1 MCTYCH
7 NPTLALTGSG
17 MAYEQ
22 PFKDIF
28 GVGHDRHMTTKDV
41 ISKMVC
47 NDGGRDCHMGEC
59 GQCKDFALAL
69 KDEVTKVFNDLEIDE
84 VI

>member
-1 MCTYCH
+1 
-7 NPTLALTGSG
+7 

-28 GVGHDRHMTTKDV
+28 GVGQDRHMTTKDV
-41 ISKMVC
+41 INKMVC
-47 NDGGRDCHMGEC
+47 NDGGRDCYMGAC

-69 KDEVTKVFNDLEIDE
+69 RDQVANVFNDLEIDE
-84 VI
+84 VMHYFKKYLLMLSDH

>member
-1 MCTYCH
+1 
-7 NPTLALTGSG
+7 

-84 VI
+84 VMHYLKKYLFMHFAH

>member
-1 MCTYCH
+1 
-7 NPTLALTGSG
+7 

-47 NDGGRDCHMGEC
+47 NDGGRDCHMDMC
-59 GQCKDFALAL
+59 GLCKDFALAL
-69 KDEVTKVFNDLEIDE
+69 KDEVTKVFSDLEIDE
-84 VI
+84 VMHYLKKTFSCI

>member
-1 MCTYCH
+1 
-7 NPTLALTGSG
+7 

-28 GVGHDRHMTTKDV
+28 GVGQDRHMTTKDV
-41 ISKMVC
+41 INKMVC
-47 NDGGRDCHMGEC
+47 NDGGRDCYMGAC

-69 KDEVTKVFNDLEIDE
+69 RDQVANVFNDLEIDE
-84 VI
+84 VMHYFKKYLLMFSDH